1 MRTGDNSEK
10 AEVAEMRHM
19 GTSRSATLR
28 LWTILGEVIFLGALA
43 AAIAT
48 WLDLLHIGLGVLT
61 VSLVVGFAITLRAL
75 LLQQVVI
82 NTMTM
87 LNVTEKLEAIEEL
100 LKEK

>member
-1 MRTGDNSEK
+1 MDDDLK
-10 AEVAEMRHM
+10 AELQETRRMCNHRI
-19 GTSRSATLR
+19 TSLKAQA
-28 LWTILGEVIFLGALA
+28 ILGQVIFWGAVA
-43 AAIAT
+43 VAIVT
-48 WLDLLHIGLGVLT
+48 WLLNIGPGVLT
-61 VSLVVGFAITLRAL
+61 IIVLVAGCAITLRAL

>member
-1 MRTGDNSEK
+1 MDNNLE
-10 AEVAEMRHM
+10 AEIREVRRM
-19 GTSRSATLR
+19 GTRRGTGLIWQA
-28 LWTILGEVIFLGALA
+28 ILGQMIFLGALA
-43 AAIAT
+43 VAIVT
-48 WLDLLHIGLGVLT
+48 WFLHIGPGVLT
-61 VSLVVGFAITLRAL
+61 IIVLVAGFAITLRAL